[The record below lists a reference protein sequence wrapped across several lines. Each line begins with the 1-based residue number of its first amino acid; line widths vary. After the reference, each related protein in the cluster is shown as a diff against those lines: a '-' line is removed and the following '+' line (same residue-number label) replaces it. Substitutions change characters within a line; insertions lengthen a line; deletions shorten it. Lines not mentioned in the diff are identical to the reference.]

1 MQGREKIDI
10 DGEVWYEKLELVQK
24 LCCRCSIGNGVVGA
38 SYENSKW
45 SGGVVTEWRGV
56 VVDRVE

>member
-24 LCCRCSIGNGVVGA
+24 LCCRCSIGNGVVGVR
-38 SYENSKW
+38 NSRW
-45 SGGVVTEWRGV
+45 SGGVVKEWSG
-56 VVDRVE
+56 DRVERRKNG